1 MVVVVVGVASS
12 APHLRK
18 DERASS
24 PGHLNMGTE
33 QCAVVFSSVVS
44 LVFSNLKLLL
54 RWFRVGLRISVGDGV
69 APVNRG
75 TTESDRERWL
85 PDIQCN

>member
-1 MVVVVVGVASS
+1 
-12 APHLRK
+12 
-18 DERASS
+18 
-24 PGHLNMGTE
+24 MGTE

-54 RWFRVGLRISVGDGV
+54 RWFRVGLRISVGDRV
-69 APVNRG
+69 APVNSG